1 MYLKLYYIIQHFST
15 FVLQKNVFLRI
26 RKYLNWNKNI
36 GLEHFSP
43 TCMLKDQIV
52 KTGVINI
59 IFHNKYIISIH
70 VFIYTVN

>member
-36 GLEHFSP
+36 GLEHKKYGWIRTNVLNVSESVWRY
-43 TCMLKDQIV
+43 QIL
-52 KTGVINI
+52 I
-59 IFHNKYIISIH
+59 ILLIF
-70 VFIYTVN
+70 